1 MLGTWQSVALVDL
14 NQGNPRRSPRLSFLP
29 GQRRPVGW
37 CPVQTH
43 EIRKRFLDHFVNA
56 GHTEVPSASVILD
69 DPNLLFVNA
78 GMVQFVPFFLGQR
91 TAPYTTATSIQK
103 CIRTPDID
111 EVGITTRHNTFFQM
125 AGNFSFGDYFK
136 RGAIE
141 LAWTLLTNPVSEGG
155 YGFDPERLW
164 ATVFY
169 DDDEAV
175 ALWQEVA
182 GLPPERIQRRG
193 MADNY
198 WSMGI
203 PGPCGPCSEI
213 YYDRGPEYGVEGGPE
228 ADENRYIEIWNLVFM
243 QNERGEGT
251 SKDDF
256 EILGPL
262 PRQNIDTGM
271 GVERI
276 ACLLQGVDNV
286 YETDLLRPVID
297 TVEQYAPRGY
307 GQGNGTDD
315 IRYRVIADHT
325 RTAAIIIADGVT
337 PSNEGRGYVL
347 RRLLRRIIRSAK
359 LLGIEAPIVGE
370 LMATVRDAMGP
381 SYPELV
387 TDFDR
392 ISRIAVAEETA
403 FNRTLASGSKLFEDA
418 ATATR
423 SSGKTQ
429 LAGSDA
435 FALHDTYGFPIELT
449 LEMAAE
455 AGLSVDELGFR
466 ELMAEQRRRAKADAA
481 ARKHAHADLSAF
493 RELVDAGPTEFTG
506 FDELSSEARI
516 LGIFVDGK
524 RVPVVAHHAPGDTE
538 LRVEI
543 VLDRTPLYAESGG
556 QIADAGWI
564 TGTGGSQSAKAAV
577 TDVQKIAKS
586 LWVHRVNVESGEFV
600 EGDTIVAAVDPHWR
614 RGATQGHSGTHM
626 VHAALRQVL
635 GPNAVQA
642 GSLNRPGYLRFD
654 FNSQS
659 ALTEEQRNQ
668 VEEVSNEAVQ
678 ADYPVNTFLTGL
690 EKAKA
695 MGAMAMF
702 GEQYP
707 DEVRVVEIG
716 GPFSL
721 ELCGGTHVNNSAQIG
736 PITILGESSVGSGVR
751 RVEAYVG
758 LDSFRHLSKERALM
772 AGLASSLK
780 VPSDEVPARVAIL
793 VEKLKTAEKELERV
807 RLNAARSGAAD
818 AAGTAEQIGTVRLV
832 AQRMAS
838 GMSAGDLR
846 SLVGDIK
853 SRLGSDPGVVVLI
866 AEADSENGP
875 TVPFVV
881 AANQAAQDA
890 GVRANEL
897 VQCVSTA
904 VGGRGGGKPDLAQ
917 GSGKDAAGIE
927 AALAAVRAELARG

>member
-1 MLGTWQSVALVDL
+1 
-14 NQGNPRRSPRLSFLP
+14 
-29 GQRRPVGW
+29 
-37 CPVQTH
+37 VQTH
-43 EIRKRFLDHFVNA
+43 EIRKRFLDHFVDA
-56 GHTEVPSASVILD
+56 GHAEVPSASVILD

-91 TAPYTTATSIQK
+91 TPPYDTAVSIQK

-136 RGAIE
+136 RRAIE
-141 LAWTLLTNPVSEGG
+141 LAWTLLTEPVAEGG

-175 ALWQEVA
+175 GLWQEVA

-213 YYDRGPEYGVEGGPE
+213 YYDRGPAYGIEGGPE
-228 ADENRYIEIWNLVFM
+228 ANEDRYIEIWNLVFM
-243 QNERGEGT
+243 QNERGDGT
-251 SKDDF
+251 SKEDF

-262 PRQNIDTGM
+262 PRKNIDTGM

-286 YETDLLRPVID
+286 YETDLMRPVID
-297 TVEQYAPRGY
+297 KAAQYAPRGY
-307 GQGNGTDD
+307 GQGNHADD
-315 IRYRVIADHT
+315 VRYRVIADHS
-325 RTAAIIIADGVT
+325 RTAAIIIGDGVT

-347 RRLLRRIIRSAK
+347 RRLLRRIIRAAK
-359 LLGIEAPIVGE
+359 LLGIERPIIGE
-370 LMATVRDAMGP
+370 LMETVRDAMGP

-387 TDFDR
+387 ADFDR
-392 ISRIAVAEETA
+392 INRIAVAEETA
-403 FNRTLASGSKLFEDA
+403 FNRTLASGSKLFEEA
-418 ATATR
+418 AAATR
-423 SSGKTQ
+423 SAGKNQ
-429 LAGSDA
+429 LGGSEA
-435 FALHDTYGFPIELT
+435 FTLHDTYGFPIELT
-449 LEMAAE
+449 LEMADE
-455 AGLSVDELGFR
+455 AGLTVDELGFR

-493 RELVDAGPTEFTG
+493 RELADAGPTEFTG
-506 FDELSSEARI
+506 FDELDSQARI

-524 RVPVVAHHAPGDTE
+524 RVPVVAHHARLHSESVVPE
-538 LRVEI
+538 RVEI

-564 TGTGGSQSAKAAV
+564 TGTGGGESAKAAV
-577 TDVQKIAKS
+577 TDVQKIGKT

-600 EGDTIVAAVDPHWR
+600 EGDTVVAAVDPGWR
-614 RGATQGHSGTHM
+614 HGATQGHSGTHM

-654 FNSQS
+654 FNWQG
-659 ALTEEQRNQ
+659 ALSDAQRGQ
-668 VEEVSNEAVQ
+668 IEEVTNEAVQ
-678 ADYPVNTFLTGL
+678 ADYQVNTFTTELD
-690 EKAKA
+690 KAKA
-695 MGAMAMF
+695 MGAMALF

-707 DEVRVVEIG
+707 DKVRVVEIG

-721 ELCGGTHVNNSAQIG
+721 ELCGGTHVHNSAQIG
-736 PITILGESSVGSGVR
+736 PVTLLGESSVGSGVR

-758 LDSFRHLSKERALM
+758 LDSFRHLAKERALM

-780 VPSDEVPARVAIL
+780 VPSEEVPARVATL
-793 VEKLKTAEKELERV
+793 VERLKAAEKELDRM
-807 RLNAARSGAAD
+807 RLSSARASAGD
-818 AAGTAEQIGTVRLV
+818 AAATAEPVGKVRLV
-832 AQRMAS
+832 AQRMPA
-838 GMSAGDLR
+838 GMTAADLR
-846 SLVGDIK
+846 SLVGDIRG
-853 SRLGSDPGVVVLI
+853 RLGSGPAVVVLV
-866 AEADSENGP
+866 SQGP
-875 TVPFVV
+875 DGNDGPSVPFVV
-881 AANQAAQDA
+881 AANDAAQDA

-897 VQCVSTA
+897 IGVVAAA
-904 VGGRGGGKPDLAQ
+904 VGGRGGGKADLAQ
-917 GSGKDAAGIE
+917 GSGKDISGIDT
-927 AALAAVRAELARG
+927 ALAAVRAELARG

>member
-1 MLGTWQSVALVDL
+1 M
-14 NQGNPRRSPRLSFLP
+14 
-29 GQRRPVGW
+29 
-37 CPVQTH
+37 QTH

-56 GHTEVPSASVILD
+56 GHIEVPSASVILD

-78 GMVQFVPFFLGQR
+78 GMVQFVPYFLGQR
-91 TAPYTTATSIQK
+91 TPPYPTATSIQK

-136 RGAIE
+136 ARAIE
-141 LAWTLLTNPVSEGG
+141 LAWTLLTNPVDEGG
-155 YGFDPERLW
+155 YGFDPQRLW

-169 DDDEAV
+169 DDDEAEQ
-175 ALWQEVA
+175 LWKDIA

-213 YYDRGPEYGVEGGPE
+213 YFDRGPEYGIEGGPE
-228 ADENRYIEIWNLVFM
+228 ANEDRYIEIWNLVFM

-276 ACLLQGVDNV
+276 ACLLQDVDNV

-297 TVEQYAPRGY
+297 KVAQYSPRGY
-307 GQGNGTDD
+307 GQGSHEDD
-315 IRYRVIADHT
+315 VRYRIIADHS
-325 RTAAIIIADGVT
+325 RTAAIIIGDGVT
-337 PSNEGRGYVL
+337 PGNEGRGYVL
-347 RRLLRRIIRSAK
+347 RRLLRRIIRAAK
-359 LLGIEAPIVGE
+359 LLGIEQPIMSE
-370 LMATVRDAMGP
+370 LMATVGDAMSP
-381 SYPELV
+381 SYPELAD
-387 TDFDR
+387 TR
-392 ISRIAVAEETA
+392 IERIAVAEETA

-418 ATATR
+418 AAATR
-423 SSGKTQ
+423 KAGKTV
-429 LAGSDA
+429 LGGSDA

-449 LEMAAE
+449 LEMASE
-455 AGLSVDELGFR
+455 AGLTVDELGFR

-506 FDELSSEARI
+506 FDELTSQARI

-524 RVPVVAHHAPGDTE
+524 RVPVIGHQPRVHSETPTPE
-538 LRVEI
+538 RVEI

-556 QIADAGWI
+556 QIADAGTI
-564 TGTGGSQSAKAAV
+564 SGTGGSESAKAAV
-577 TDVQKIAKS
+577 TDVQKIAKT

-600 EGDTIVAAVDPHWR
+600 EGDTVVAAVDPTWR

-659 ALTEEQRNQ
+659 ALSEDQRNE
-668 VEEVSNEAVQ
+668 VEEVANEAVQ
-678 ADYPVNTFLTGL
+678 ADFPVNTFTTGL

-721 ELCGGTHVNNSAQIG
+721 ELCGGTHVHNSAQIG

-758 LDSFRHLSKERALM
+758 LDSFRHLAKERALM

-780 VPSDEVPARVAIL
+780 VPSEEVPARVATL
-793 VEKLKTAEKELERV
+793 VERLKAAEKELDRA
-807 RLNAARSGAAD
+807 RLASARAAAGNAA
-818 AAGTAEQIGTVRLV
+818 AGAEQVGKVRLV
-832 AQRMAS
+832 AQRM
-838 GMSAGDLR
+838 SAGMTANDLR

-853 SRLGSDPGVVVLI
+853 GKLGSDPAVVVLI
-866 AEADSENGP
+866 AEGP
-875 TVPFVV
+875 ETDGVGVVPFVV
-881 AANQAAQDA
+881 AANPAAQDA
-890 GVRANEL
+890 GLRANEL
-897 VQCVSTA
+897 IAQIATA
-904 VGGRGGGKPDLAQ
+904 VDGRGGGKPDLAQ
-917 GSGKDAAGIE
+917 GSGKNAAGID
-927 AALAAVRAELARG
+927 AALAAVRAEIARS

>member
-1 MLGTWQSVALVDL
+1 
-14 NQGNPRRSPRLSFLP
+14 
-29 GQRRPVGW
+29 
-37 CPVQTH
+37 VQTH

-91 TAPYTTATSIQK
+91 TPPYPTATSIQK

-136 RGAIE
+136 REAIE
-141 LAWTLLTNPVSEGG
+141 LAWTLLTRKVDDGG
-155 YGFDPERLW
+155 YGLDPEKLW
-164 ATVFY
+164 ATVYF

-175 ALWQEVA
+175 QLWQEIA
-182 GLPPERIQRRG
+182 GLPVERIQRRG

-203 PGPCGPCSEI
+203 PGPCGPSSEI
-213 YYDRGPEYGVEGGPE
+213 YCDRGPEFGIGGGPE
-228 ADENRYIEIWNLVFM
+228 ANEDRYIEIWNLVFM
-243 QNERGEGT
+243 QNERGDGT

-262 PRQNIDTGM
+262 PRKNIDTGM
-271 GVERI
+271 GVERV
-276 ACLLQGVDNV
+276 AFLLQGVANV
-286 YETDLLRPVID
+286 YETDLLRPAID
-297 TVEQYAPRGY
+297 AVARRAPRGY
-307 GQGNGTDD
+307 DVGNHADD
-315 IRYRVIADHT
+315 VRYRIIADHS
-325 RTAAIIIADGVT
+325 RTAAILIGDGVS
-337 PSNEGRGYVL
+337 PGNDGRGYVL
-347 RRLLRRIIRSAK
+347 RRLLRRVIRSAK
-359 LLGIEAPIVGE
+359 LLDIDGPIVGE

-392 ISRIAVAEETA
+392 INRIAVAEETA
-403 FNRTLASGSKLFEDA
+403 FNRTLQSGSRLFEEVA
-418 ATATR
+418 GATK
-423 SSGKTQ
+423 SSGATV
-429 LAGSDA
+429 LSGSDA
-435 FALHDTYGFPIELT
+435 FTLHDTYGFPIELT

-455 AGLSVDELGFR
+455 ADLQVDELGFR

-481 ARKHAHADLSAF
+481 ARKHAHADLTAY

-506 FDELSSEARI
+506 FDELTSQARI

-524 RVPVVAHHAPGDTE
+524 RVPVVAHGGEGAD
-538 LRVEI
+538 RVEL

-556 QIADAGWI
+556 QIADEGTI
-564 TGTGGSQSAKAAV
+564 TGTGAGKSAKAAV
-577 TDVQKIAKS
+577 TDVQKIAKT

-600 EGDTIVAAVDPHWR
+600 EGDTVVAAVNPDWR
-614 RGATQGHSGTHM
+614 KGATQGHSGTHM

-654 FNSQS
+654 FNRQGALS
-659 ALTEEQRNQ
+659 AEQLSQ
-668 VEEVSNEAVQ
+668 VEEVTNEAVQ
-678 ADYPVNTFLTGL
+678 ADFEVHTFLEQL
-690 EKAKA
+690 DKAKA

-702 GEQYP
+702 GEAYP

-721 ELCGGTHVNNSAQIG
+721 ELCGGTHVHNSAQIG
-736 PITILGESSVGSGVR
+736 PVSILGESSVGSGVR

-758 LDSFRHLSKERALM
+758 LESFKHLAKERALM

-780 VPSDEVPARVAIL
+780 VPSDEVPARVANL
-793 VEKLKTAEKELERV
+793 VERLKVAEKEIERN
-807 RLNAARSGAAD
+807 RLANARAAAVNAAAGAQHV
-818 AAGTAEQIGTVRLV
+818 GNVRLV
-832 AQRMAS
+832 AQRM
-838 GMSAGDLR
+838 SAGMTAADLR
-846 SLVGDIK
+846 SLVGDIRGK
-853 SRLGSDPGVVVLI
+853 LGNDPAVVALI
-866 AEADSENGP
+866 AEGEDDS
-875 TVPFVV
+875 VPYAV
-881 AANQAAQDA
+881 AANPAAQDL
-890 GVRANEL
+890 GIRANDL
-897 VQCVSTA
+897 VKQLAA
-904 VGGRGGGKPDLAQ
+904 VVDGRGGGKADLAQ
-917 GSGKDAAGIE
+917 GSGKDPSGID
-927 AALAAVRAELARG
+927 AALDAVRAEIARIS